1 VLKVMGLRKRSS
13 FALAG
18 AGMTSARVLP
28 GFLRKPAR
36 FFERL
41 TSGNVEV
48 PRHFGVI
55 FTAAFLSVTAV
66 YGMVL
71 GGHTPEVLKETTS
84 RIGFAVGQ
92 IKVTGHLETSEID
105 VLEQLDLD
113 GATSLIGFDSE
124 AARQRVLKMPWVA
137 TARVTKLYPD
147 GVSVELTEKVPFAV
161 WQNGDVL
168 SLVEEKGG
176 EIVSFNDEKYLELP
190 LVIGE
195 GANLKAHEI
204 VSMMSAYP
212 DLSDRVK
219 AYAYIGG
226 RRWDLQ
232 MKDGVTVQL
241 PEKDTD
247 AALKVVAGLE
257 AGQALLGKDI
267 EIVDLR
273 IDDRMV
279 VRLTAEAQS
288 VRNAT
293 VKELETKKKKKK
305 EAHI

>member
-1 VLKVMGLRKRSS
+1 MFEMIGLRKRSS

-18 AGMTSARVLP
+18 AGSEGARVLP
-28 GFLRKPAR
+28 GFLRRPAR
-36 FFERL
+36 YFERL
-41 TSGNVEV
+41 TSGNIDV
-48 PRHFGVI
+48 PRRFGVI
-55 FTAAFLSVTAV
+55 FTAAFLSATGV

-71 GGHTPEVLKETTS
+71 GGHTPLVLKETTS

-92 IKVTGHLETSEID
+92 IKVTGHVETSEID

-168 SLVEEKGG
+168 SLVQDKGD

-195 GANLKAHEI
+195 GANVKAHEI
-204 VSMMSAYP
+204 VAMMAAFP

-232 MKDGVTVQL
+232 MKDGVTVHL
-241 PEKDTD
+241 PEKNTD
-247 AALKVVAGLE
+247 AALEAVAKLE
-257 AGQALLGKDI
+257 ADQALLGKDI
-267 EIVDLR
+267 EVVDLR

-288 VRNAT
+288 VRDAT
-293 VKELETKKKKKK
+293 IKELETKKKKKK

>member
-1 VLKVMGLRKRSS
+1 VFKVKGMRKCGG

-18 AGMTSARVLP
+18 AGTGSTRVLP
-28 GFLRKPAR
+28 GFLRRPAR
-36 FFERL
+36 LCERL
-41 TSGNVEV
+41 VSGNVEA

-55 FTAAFLSVTAV
+55 FASAFLVSTGL

-71 GGHTPEVLKETTS
+71 GGHTPLVLKETTS

-92 IKVTGHLETSEID
+92 IKVTGHTETSEID

-124 AARQRVLKMPWVA
+124 AARQRVLLMPWVA
-137 TARVTKLYPD
+137 TAQVTKLYPD
-147 GVSVELTEKVPFAV
+147 GVSVEITEKQPFAV
-161 WQNGDVL
+161 WQHDDVL

-176 EIVSFNDEKYLELP
+176 EIIAFSDEKYLDLP

-195 GANLKAHEI
+195 GANIKAHEI
-204 VSMMSAYP
+204 VSTISAFP
-212 DLSDRVK
+212 AIAAQVK
-219 AYAYIGG
+219 SYAYIGG
-226 RRWDLQ
+226 RRWDLRL
-232 MKDGVTVQL
+232 KDGVTLQL
-241 PEKDTD
+241 PEKNMD
-247 AALKVVAGLE
+247 AALTAVAQLE
-257 AGQALLGKDI
+257 KGQALLGRDI
-267 EIVDLR
+267 EAVDLR

-288 VRNAT
+288 VRDAT
-293 VKELETKKKKKK
+293 IKELDSKKKKKK

>member
-1 VLKVMGLRKRSS
+1 MEG
-13 FALAG
+13 
-18 AGMTSARVLP
+18 ARVLP
-28 GFLRKPAR
+28 GFLRRPAR
-36 FFERL
+36 FFERI
-41 TSGNVEV
+41 TSGNVEI

-55 FTAAFLSVTAV
+55 FTAVFLGATSV

-71 GGHTPEVLKETTS
+71 GGHTPLVLKETTS
-84 RIGFAVGQ
+84 RVGFAVGQ
-92 IKVTGHLETSEID
+92 IKVTGHVETSEID

-147 GVSVELTEKVPFAV
+147 GVSVELTERVPFAI
-161 WQNGDVL
+161 WQRGDLL

-176 EIVSFNDEKYLELP
+176 EIVSFSDEKYLELP

-195 GANLKAHEI
+195 SANLKAREI
-204 VSMMSAYP
+204 VSMMSAFP

-241 PEKDTD
+241 PEKNSE
-247 AALKVVAGLE
+247 AALETVARLE
-257 AGQALLGKDI
+257 REQALLGKDI
-267 EIVDLR
+267 EVVDLR

-288 VRNAT
+288 VRDAT

-305 EAHI
+305 EANI

>member
-1 VLKVMGLRKRSS
+1 VFEVAGIRKRSG

-18 AGMTSARVLP
+18 SDGARVLP

-36 FFERL
+36 LFERL
-41 TSGNVEV
+41 TTGNVEV
-48 PRHFGVI
+48 PRNFGII
-55 FTAAFLSVTAV
+55 FTAAFLGSTAV

-71 GGHTPEVLKETTS
+71 GGHTPLVLKETTS

-92 IKVTGHLETSEID
+92 IKVTGHVETSEID

-124 AARQRVLKMPWVA
+124 MARQRVLKMPWVA

-147 GVSVELTEKVPFAV
+147 GVSVELTEKNPFAV

-168 SLVEEKGG
+168 SLVDEKGG
-176 EIVSFNDEKYLELP
+176 EIVAFNDEKYLELP

-195 GANLKAHEI
+195 GANLNAREI
-204 VSMMSAYP
+204 VAMMAAFP

-241 PEKDTD
+241 PEKNMG
-247 AALKVVAGLE
+247 AALETVVGLE
-257 AGQALLGKDI
+257 AEQALLGKDV
-267 EIVDLR
+267 EVVDLR

-279 VRLTAEAQS
+279 VRLTTEAQS
-288 VRNAT
+288 MRDAT
-293 VKELETKKKKKK
+293 IKELETKKKKKK

>member
-1 VLKVMGLRKRSS
+1 VFEVMGLRNRSS

-18 AGMTSARVLP
+18 AGTEGARVLP
-28 GFLRKPAR
+28 GFLRRPAR

-41 TSGNVEV
+41 TGGYVEV

-55 FTAAFLSVTAV
+55 FTAAFLGATGV

-71 GGHTPEVLKETTS
+71 GGHTPEVLKATTS
-84 RIGFAVGQ
+84 RVGFAVGQ

-113 GATSLIGFDSE
+113 GATSLIGFDTE
-124 AARQRVLKMPWVA
+124 AARQRVLQMPWVA

-161 WQNGDVL
+161 WQNGEIL

-204 VSMMSAYP
+204 VAMMSAYA

-219 AYAYIGG
+219 AFAYIGG

-257 AGQALLGKDI
+257 AEQALLGKDI
-267 EIVDLR
+267 EVVDLR

-288 VRNAT
+288 VRDAT
-293 VKELETKKKKKK
+293 IKELESKKKKKK
-305 EAHI
+305 EANI

>member
-1 VLKVMGLRKRSS
+1 VFEVMGLRKRSS

-18 AGMTSARVLP
+18 AGTDGARVLP
-28 GFLRKPAR
+28 GFLRRPAR

-55 FTAAFLSVTAV
+55 FTALFLGSTAV

-71 GGHTPEVLKETTS
+71 GGHTPLVLKETTS
-84 RIGFAVGQ
+84 RVGFAVGQ
-92 IKVTGHLETSEID
+92 IKVTGHVETSEID

-113 GATSLIGFDSE
+113 GATSLIGFGTE
-124 AARQRVLKMPWVA
+124 AARQRVLQMPWVA
-137 TARVTKLYPD
+137 TARVTKMYPD

-161 WQNGDVL
+161 WQHGDVL

-204 VSMMSAYP
+204 VAMMSAYP

-219 AYAYIGG
+219 AFVYIGG

-247 AALKVVAGLE
+247 AALKIVAGLE
-257 AGQALLGKDI
+257 AEQALLGKDI
-267 EIVDLR
+267 EVVDLR

-288 VRNAT
+288 VRDAT
-293 VKELETKKKKKK
+293 IKELESKKKKKK

>member
-1 VLKVMGLRKRSS
+1 VFEVMGMKKRSG
-13 FALAG
+13 FGLAEAG
-18 AGMTSARVLP
+18 AGSARVLP
-28 GFLRKPAR
+28 GFLRRPAR

-41 TSGNVEV
+41 TNGSVEV

-55 FTAAFLSVTAV
+55 FAAAFLSATGV

-71 GGHTPEVLKETTS
+71 GGHSPLVVKEATS

-92 IKVTGHLETSEID
+92 IKVTGHVETSEID
-105 VLEQLDLD
+105 VLEQLNLD

-147 GVSVELTEKVPFAV
+147 GVSVELTEKVPFAI
-161 WQNGDVL
+161 WQRGDLL

-204 VSMMSAYP
+204 VAMMSAFP

-241 PEKDTD
+241 PEKNTE
-247 AALKVVAGLE
+247 AALETVARLE
-257 AGQALLGKDI
+257 GEQALLGKDI
-267 EIVDLR
+267 EVVDLR

-288 VRNAT
+288 VRDAT

>member
-1 VLKVMGLRKRSS
+1 VFEVMGMRKRSG
-13 FALAG
+13 FGLAE
-18 AGMTSARVLP
+18 AGVSSVRVLP
-28 GFLRKPAR
+28 GFLRRPAR

-41 TSGNVEV
+41 TNGSLEV

-55 FTAAFLSVTAV
+55 FTAAFLSATGV

-71 GGHTPEVLKETTS
+71 GGHSPLVVKEATS

-92 IKVTGHLETSEID
+92 IKVTGHVETSEID

-147 GVSVELTEKVPFAV
+147 GVSVELTEKLPFAI
-161 WQNGDVL
+161 WQRGDLL
-168 SLVEEKGG
+168 SLVEENGG
-176 EIVSFNDEKYLELP
+176 EIVSFSDEKYLELP
-190 LVIGE
+190 LVIGDS
-195 GANLKAHEI
+195 ANLKAHEI
-204 VSMMSAYP
+204 VSMMSAFP

-241 PEKDTD
+241 PEKNTE
-247 AALKVVAGLE
+247 AALETVARLE
-257 AGQALLGKDI
+257 GEQALLGKDI
-267 EIVDLR
+267 EVVDLR

-288 VRNAT
+288 VRDAT

-305 EAHI
+305 EANI

>member
-1 VLKVMGLRKRSS
+1 VFEVMGMRKRSG
-13 FALAG
+13 FGLAE
-18 AGMTSARVLP
+18 AGVSSVRVLP
-28 GFLRKPAR
+28 GFLRRPAR

-41 TSGNVEV
+41 TNGSLEV

-55 FTAAFLSVTAV
+55 FTAAFLSATGV

-71 GGHTPEVLKETTS
+71 GGHSPLVVKEATS

-92 IKVTGHLETSEID
+92 IKVTGHVETSEID

-147 GVSVELTEKVPFAV
+147 GVSVELTEKLPFAI
-161 WQNGDVL
+161 WQRGDLL

-176 EIVSFNDEKYLELP
+176 EIVSFSDEKYLELP
-190 LVIGE
+190 LVIGDS
-195 GANLKAHEI
+195 ANLKAHEI
-204 VSMMSAYP
+204 VSMMSAFP

-241 PEKDTD
+241 PEKNTE
-247 AALKVVAGLE
+247 AALETVARLE
-257 AGQALLGKDI
+257 GEQALLGKDI
-267 EIVDLR
+267 EVVDLR

-288 VRNAT
+288 VRDAT

-305 EAHI
+305 EANI